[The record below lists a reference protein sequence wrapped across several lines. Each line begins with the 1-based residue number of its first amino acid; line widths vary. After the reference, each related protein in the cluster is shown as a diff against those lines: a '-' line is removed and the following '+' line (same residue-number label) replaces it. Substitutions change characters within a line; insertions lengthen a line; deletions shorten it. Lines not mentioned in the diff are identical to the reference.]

1 MSIEKKYLKT
11 RPVCKVTFKVPAE
24 MAPNAKSVSLVGEF
38 NNWDVTATPMTRLK
52 NGTFKVTLDL
62 ENGHEYQFRYLID
75 EREWENDGDADKFI
89 STPYGNSENSVI
101 VL

>member
-1 MSIEKKYLKT
+1 MSIQKKYLKT
-11 RPVCKVTFKVPAE
+11 RPVCKVTFKLPAS
-24 MAPNAKSVSLVGEF
+24 MVPNAQSVTLVGEF
-38 NNWDVTATPMTRLK
+38 NNWDATATPMARLK
-52 NGTFKVTLDL
+52 DGSFKTVLDL
-62 ENGHEYQFRYLID
+62 ASGHEYQFRYLVD